1 MRVLHVIPSVA
12 SVRGGP
18 SKAVMA
24 MVKALRV
31 SGVDAEIVTTNDNG
45 PDLLDVPLG
54 RRIDYPL
61 TGLEE
66 NTSVPIWFFPR
77 FNPSISAV
85 KEFAF
90 SAALTTWL
98 WKNIRNY
105 DLLHVHAIFSY
116 TSTAAMTIARLRGV
130 PYILRPLGQ
139 LCEWSLQQSAYKK
152 QIYLKL
158 IEQSNINNSVGL
170 HVTSVQ
176 EQQEVSWLGLVAPS
190 FVLPHGLD
198 VSSPIPDARIKLRQ
212 LLNLPA
218 DEPIILFL
226 SRLHLK
232 KGLDY
237 LIPALSKLT
246 HHRFTFVLAGSGSK
260 EYEAQIKSL
269 LVSNDILNRTYL
281 AGFVG
286 GEKKDLFLQGSDL
299 FVLTSYSENFGVSVL
314 EAMASSLPVLVTPGV
329 ALASVVAEH
338 QVGYIPELDVLEIT
352 NAIKHCLTH
361 PQTARDMGNRARELV
376 LQKYTWNGIANNLSH
391 TYTNFLDNTPKKQLA
406 IQKVEGIHS

>member
-1 MRVLHVIPSVA
+1 MRVLHVIPSIA
-12 SVRGGP
+12 PVRGGP
-18 SKAVMA
+18 SKAVVA

-45 PDLLDVPLG
+45 LDLLDVPLG

-77 FNPSISAV
+77 FNPSINAV

-90 SAALTTWL
+90 SAALTKWL
-98 WKNIRNY
+98 WENIQNY

-116 TSTAAMTIARLRGV
+116 ASTAAMAIARLRGV
-130 PYILRPLGQ
+130 GYILRPLGQ
-139 LCEWSLQQSAYKK
+139 LCEWSLQQSAHKK
-152 QIYLKL
+152 QIYLKV
-158 IEQSNINNSVGL
+158 IEQANINHSLGL
-170 HVTSVQ
+170 HLTSIQ
-176 EQQEVSWLGLVAPS
+176 EQQEVSRLGLVAPS

-198 VSSPIPDARIKLRQ
+198 VSSLIPDARIKLRQ
-212 LLNLPA
+212 LLNLPV

-226 SRLHLK
+226 SRLHPK
-232 KGLDY
+232 KGLDF

-260 EYEAQIKSL
+260 EYEAEIESL
-269 LVSNDILNRTYL
+269 LVSNGIQDRTYL
-281 AGFVG
+281 AGFVA

-299 FVLTSYSENFGVSVL
+299 FALTSYSENFGVSVL

-338 QVGYIPELDVLEIT
+338 QVGYIPELDVSEIT
-352 NAIKHCLTH
+352 NAIKQCLSY
-361 PQTARDMGNRARELV
+361 PQTARDMGNRARQLV
-376 LQKYTWNGIANNLSH
+376 LQKYTWNGVANNLSH
-391 TYTNFLDNTPKKQLA
+391 TYTTFLHNVLKNKLVSKKSFYL
-406 IQKVEGIHS
+406 SD